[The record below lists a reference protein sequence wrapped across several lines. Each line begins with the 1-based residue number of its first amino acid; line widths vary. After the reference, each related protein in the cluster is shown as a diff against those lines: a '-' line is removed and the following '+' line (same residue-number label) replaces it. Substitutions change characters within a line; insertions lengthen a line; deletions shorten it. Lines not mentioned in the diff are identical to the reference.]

1 MDFMKIMMKLKI
13 SDMTGKPASGFTFL
27 LLLGTMFAT
36 TVHADCQPF
45 LVESNNGDGGF
56 RFMHD
61 VENFRT
67 VSSGTRYENVICD
80 RKSFQVELAKKNP
93 GARVRFSID
102 GKPYEFAEGDEGDK
116 QAKSW
121 YRKYFDVSF

>member
-1 MDFMKIMMKLKI
+1 MNMNSTTVFRKRI
-13 SDMTGKPASGFTFL
+13 STICCL
-27 LLLGTMFAT
+27 ILLGVVFTSTA
-36 TVHADCQPF
+36 HAKCQPF
-45 LVESNNGDGGF
+45 LVEANNGDGGF

-80 RKSFQVELAKKNP
+80 RKSFRIELAKKNP
-93 GARVRFSID
+93 EARIRFSID
-102 GKPYEFAEGDEGDK
+102 GKPYTFTQGSEGDK
-116 QAKSW
+116 NVNNW